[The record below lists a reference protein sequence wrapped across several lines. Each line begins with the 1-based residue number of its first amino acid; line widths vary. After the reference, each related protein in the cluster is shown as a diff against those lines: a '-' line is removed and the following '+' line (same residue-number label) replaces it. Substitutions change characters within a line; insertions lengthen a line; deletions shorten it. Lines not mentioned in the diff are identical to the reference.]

1 MVGTI
6 GPIGSGLPQLGL
18 PRRFAMFA
26 LFRFVQD
33 VFRMTEVAPAMP
45 YGPDTL
51 TNWIHA
57 ASLTIQGALWGL
69 SQQTAGTGRSCN
81 GAEELLTIARFR
93 AKFNLLALLGCRPT
107 TKLAGS

>member
-18 PRRFAMFA
+18 PRLFAMFA

-33 VFRMTEVAPAMP
+33 VFRMTEVAPVMP
-45 YGPDTL
+45 FGPETL

-57 ASLTIQGALWGL
+57 ASSTIQGALWGL
-69 SQQTAGTGRSCN
+69 SQQTAIREGMQRGLRTAYYRTI
-81 GAEELLTIARFR
+81 LT
-93 AKFNLLALLGCRPT
+93 LVQP
-107 TKLAGS
+107 